1 MNRGKQLDDILKN
14 INTEDTWIDVQTVAA
29 LKNITQRAV
38 RLAIRQDKYISKVE
52 TVRGGKCY
60 KIKLS
65 SLEPELQ
72 AILNNTVNYFL
83 SFAILLLIMSLLP
96 IATNFG
102 VQILQKI
109 IKVDKSKEHNIFYY
123 TDLYKLDLTT
133 FISIMQTEY
142 KLHNISIFDKKIIEQ
157 IIINAKI
164 LKLKVFYHTL
174 AYFVL

>member
-1 MNRGKQLDDILKN
+1 MTKEIIMQELVDSNTKINEGLVKSFDN
-14 INTEDTWIDVQTVAA
+14 IMFQQEKMDNKAYIFIGFASA
-29 LKNITQRAV
+29 L
-38 RLAIRQDKYISKVE
+38 LALINKEV
-52 TVRGGKCY
+52 
-60 KIKLS
+60 
-65 SLEPELQ
+65 
-72 AILNNTVNYFL
+72 ILNNTVNYFL
-83 SFAILLLIMSLLP
+83 SFAISLLIMSLLP

-109 IKVDKSKEHNIFYY
+109 IKVDKSEEHNIFYY

-157 IIINAKI
+157 ILINAKI

-174 AYFVL
+174 AYFVLFCCAITFSLRLLIIR